1 MFRLIRFVA
10 LSLAVVLGT
19 PALAK
24 DKKDK
29 DEETFTAKLIGFE
42 EVPAIATA
50 GRATLRMTL
59 SNDGTTLTFE
69 LSFEGLTAAP
79 TVAHVHFGQRSV
91 IGGVSFFFCGGGGKP
106 ACPASNSGTIT
117 GTVVAADVVG
127 PAAQGIAPGDLDTVL
142 QAMRAG
148 VTYAN
153 MHTPLHPVGEIR
165 GQVKGDDED

>member
-1 MFRLIRFVA
+1 MLRLTRFVA
-10 LSLAVVLGT
+10 LALAVVLAA

-29 DEETFTAKLIGFE
+29 GEETFSAKLIGYE

-69 LSFEGLTAAP
+69 LSYEGLTDAP

-142 QAMRAG
+142 QAMRDG

-153 MHTPLHPVGEIR
+153 MHTPL
-165 GQVKGDDED
+165 